1 MGTARRF
8 LRGIG
13 PLQINI
19 TRFYVIPAA
28 SVQKQITPSR
38 LKSDGVVALD
48 GNESFFV
55 DRVSVSSSEGPK
67 LISFTDFENAFKV
80 KTTSEIVRALAVYK
94 ICSFDFLVE
103 RNKEVVKLLTVAF
116 WCSAFACTVHH
127 ITATLFGSLFSF
139 SSHNIILKFSCD
151 IRFWLFFEATGST
164 SN

>member
-1 MGTARRF
+1 MSTARRF

-38 LKSDGVVALD
+38 QKLDGVVALD
-48 GNESFFV
+48 GNENFFV
-55 DRVSVSSSEGPK
+55 DRVSASSSERPK
-67 LISFTDFENAFKV
+67 LITDFENAFKV

-103 RNKEVVKLLTVAF
+103 RNKEVVN
-116 WCSAFACTVHH
+116 C
-127 ITATLFGSLFSF
+127 
-139 SSHNIILKFSCD
+139 
-151 IRFWLFFEATGST
+151 
-164 SN
+164 

>member
-48 GNESFFV
+48 GNERFFV

-103 RNKEVVKLLTVAF
+103 RNKEVVN
-116 WCSAFACTVHH
+116 C
-127 ITATLFGSLFSF
+127 
-139 SSHNIILKFSCD
+139 
-151 IRFWLFFEATGST
+151 
-164 SN
+164 

>member
-8 LRGIG
+8 LRGNG

-38 LKSDGVVALD
+38 QKSDGVVALD
-48 GNESFFV
+48 GNENFFV
-55 DRVSVSSSEGPK
+55 DRVSVSSSERPK

-103 RNKEVVKLLTVAF
+103 RNKEVVNCWQLPFGAQHLHARCITLLQLYLGHCFLSVA
-116 WCSAFACTVHH
+116 T
-127 ITATLFGSLFSF
+127 I
-139 SSHNIILKFSCD
+139 SS
-151 IRFWLFFEATGST
+151 
-164 SN
+164 